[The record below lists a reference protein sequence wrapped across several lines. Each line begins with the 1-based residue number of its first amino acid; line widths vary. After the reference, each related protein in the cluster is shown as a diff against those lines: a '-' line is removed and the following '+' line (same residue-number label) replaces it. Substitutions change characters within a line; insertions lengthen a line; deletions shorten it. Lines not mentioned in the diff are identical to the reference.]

1 MASTQG
7 SQADIVRRNMELQA
21 ERSAARKSRKQGR
34 AGIVKVEAKPVA
46 QVSEEA
52 LHALYRKAQDV
63 RRVSESP
70 DFKGRTP
77 KEVYISR
84 SHEFFRAARTHGL
97 IAAILRVRK
106 AFGNEDFVP
115 PVELTCLQVTVA
127 GEVIKTLLPIREAV
141 ALGVEAQEAGKTV
154 RLDLAEDMCYVLVK
168 TVEEKDVEFTYVPGM
183 EIANARLFVH
193 NEKVRDRDGKKAY
206 RFEIFAIKEEAMGF
220 LKKNGAPLPRF
231 QKK

>member
-7 SQADIVRRNMELQA
+7 SQADKVRRDQELQA
-21 ERSAARKSRKQGR
+21 ERSAARKSRKQSR
-34 AGIVKVEAKPVA
+34 AGAVKVETKPVA

-52 LHALYRKAQDV
+52 LHALFRKAQDV

-70 DFKGRTP
+70 DFRGRTP

-84 SHEFFRAARTHGL
+84 SHEFFKAARLHGL

-106 AFGNEDFVP
+106 AFGSEDFVP
-115 PVELTCLQVTVA
+115 PVELTCLQVTEN
-127 GEVIKTLLPIREAV
+127 GETQKTLLPIREAV
-141 ALGVEAQEAGKTV
+141 VLGVEAMEAKKTV
-154 RLDLAEDMCYVLVK
+154 RLDLAEDMCYVLVTTK
-168 TVEEKDVEFTYVPGM
+168 EGKEEFTYVPGM
-183 EIANARLFVH
+183 EILNARSFVH
-193 NEKVRDRDGKKAY
+193 NEKVRDRDGSKSY
-206 RFEIFAIKEEAMGF
+206 RFEVFAIKEEAMAF

>member
-7 SQADIVRRNMELQA
+7 SQADIVRRDKELQA

-34 AGIVKVEAKPVA
+34 AGAVKVEAKPVA

-52 LHALYRKAQDV
+52 LHALFRKAQDV

-70 DFKGRTP
+70 DFRGRTP

-84 SHEFFRAARTHGL
+84 SHEFFKAARQHGL

-106 AFGNEDFVP
+106 AFGSEDFVP
-115 PVELTCLQVTVA
+115 PVELTCLQVVEN
-127 GEVIKTLLPIREAV
+127 GESVKTLLPIREAV
-141 ALGVEAQEAGKTV
+141 VLGIEALEAKKTV
-154 RLDLAEDMCYVLVK
+154 RLDLAEDMCYVLVI
-168 TVEEKDVEFTYVPGM
+168 TEDGKDTFEYIPGM
-183 EIANARLFVH
+183 QVMETRVKVH
-193 NEKVRDRDGKKAY
+193 NAKVRDRDGKKAFK
-206 RFEIFAIKEEAMGF
+206 FEIFAIKEEAMAF